1 MSARVYS
8 EQAARPSFST
18 ICLSSDA
25 IISAAVSDEAMSTLD
40 DIMRAKS
47 VVVGA
52 IVGACFVV
60 GAGIGTSDGFEVGA
74 GMGT

>member
-1 MSARVYS
+1 MA
-8 EQAARPSFST
+8 
-18 ICLSSDA
+18 
-25 IISAAVSDEAMSTLD
+25 TLD
-40 DIMRAKS
+40 EISSAKS

-74 GMGT
+74 GIGT

>member
-1 MSARVYS
+1 
-8 EQAARPSFST
+8 
-18 ICLSSDA
+18 
-25 IISAAVSDEAMSTLD
+25 VSDDAMATLD
-40 DIMRAKS
+40 EISSAKS

-74 GMGT
+74 GIGT